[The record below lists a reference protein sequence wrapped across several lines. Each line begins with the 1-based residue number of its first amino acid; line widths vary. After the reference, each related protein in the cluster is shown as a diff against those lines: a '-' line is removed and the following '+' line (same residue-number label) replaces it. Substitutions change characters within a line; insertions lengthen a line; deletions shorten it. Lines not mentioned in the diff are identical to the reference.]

1 MSKKLFFDN
10 LTHKGGIDPVNKIAL
25 LFLTLI
31 LLLPIQGQG
40 VAPEAPAS
48 PEAVTP
54 SAPPPGATPGAAAP
68 PSTPGAS
75 TPSTVAPSDPAA
87 GPAEPLPP
95 AENKAKGSKQSI
107 SGFDG
112 INWGTTYKDV
122 KEKFRTLAAQPNE
135 NDNVE
140 IVADTPDRE
149 ILIKR
154 RDIFYR
160 YVFYKKPESKIVDS
174 MVKSQEPAAAK
185 LPEKDPTAG
194 TARFFFVESSFPL
207 LVADD
212 VYKKLSEKYGERTGN
227 TVAKEQRGA
236 FVWNN
241 ESDEGFLFQ
250 WVEPYARQG
259 YTRSI
264 YYLSRKIRE
273 EIKSDLQLWQFVREL
288 KAIEALVK

>member
-1 MSKKLFFDN
+1 M
-10 LTHKGGIDPVNKIAL
+10 NKIGL
-25 LFLTLI
+25 LVLTLTLSI
-31 LLLPIQGQG
+31 SIVGQG
-40 VAPEAPAS
+40 IAPEAPK
-48 PEAVTP
+48 
-54 SAPPPGATPGAAAP
+54 PGAVPSDSVPVDVAAP
-68 PSTPGAS
+68 GTDSTKPPAAS
-75 TPSTVAPSDPAA
+75 SDPAA
-87 GPAEPLPP
+87 GPVEPTAP
-95 AENKAKGSKQSI
+95 ADAKSKDKKQSI

-140 IVADTPDRE
+140 IIADTPDRE

-174 MVKSQEPAAAK
+174 MVKSQAPSVAK
-185 LPEKDPTAG
+185 LGAKDPTEG
-194 TARFFFVESSFPL
+194 SARFFFVESIFPL
-207 LVADD
+207 LVAED

-227 TVAKEQRGA
+227 TVGREQRGA

-250 WVEPYARQG
+250 WVEPYAKQG

-264 YYLSRKIRE
+264 YYLSRKIRD

-288 KAIEALVK
+288 KAIESLVK